1 MGEKPTGRLL
11 VVAGLLLASLM
22 AGFASADTTDVRLD
36 ATVVAY
42 DEQTWYDANHPL
54 IFTPVLV
61 NEGETVSLTENPAC
75 PFVIDVY
82 DQTNVLVVDGDA
94 ACPDR
99 ARGLDLPAGGST
111 TFEDV
116 VWSMNDEDGEW
127 LEGGSY
133 TVELVHTS
141 TGLSQ
146 SMSVTIQ
153 TPIAVPSD
161 LAYDVNWVQRTGD
174 ADGAWLG
181 LVSVHNP
188 TSQAVDVDAE
198 PSCLFQ
204 HTIND
209 VSMLGGA
216 CYGDVE
222 TLMPGEMLVVDH
234 VVVQAS
240 DVADVTV
247 STPGDGFVHQTTLDG
262 TSASSTAEADL
273 MLTSNINALQPF
285 GQGNI
290 FAAQLDMQNTLDEDQ
305 VLTFTSSCRAE
316 LWILDDEGR
325 VVFDSRTGKECQS
338 IQLETTLKTDAPL
351 SLTLPQWNF
360 FDSEGCRVQPGTYTV
375 VTEVPQFGLATAT
388 TLEYRDAEPNACTP
402 PANLNLQSSTAW
414 LDDDTLQI
422 NTAVTNAGEAY
433 NLRMIEPCA
442 FVVEFIDASQQTA
455 HRFQTLCGE
464 YDGRKVMVPSGE
476 TALQFDGFNVEM
488 LQDGQAIVP
497 DGFYTLEIT
506 MLTSSTLSTTTSL
519 AWPESF
525 TEVEDNEAGT
535 DEVVVESFE
544 LTGIWTGLLT
554 EAGTCYVMESGES
567 TYMLSN
573 ARTLGA
579 WSPSST
585 VEGIYEVL
593 LTAPSPACEAF
604 NAPSVEVVAVVMEQS
619 IEQEASPVPQ
629 TVLQDESEQVVEPTI
644 VAPVVTVLVT
654 VSLLS
659 LLSVMVAT
667 NEGLRLPATVAG
679 LWFFGLI
686 GKTHET
692 TDGRYQRGRLMGY
705 LTANPGCHFRAL
717 MSALDMSNGQ
727 ITHHLRVLEAEENV
741 WRKSDGRLV
750 RYYPLTNQLN
760 PSTAEA
766 DLPVPPLSPDP
777 NSLQGKILNLL
788 DEDGGLGQFPTQA
801 ELAKR
806 LEKSQQLISHHL
818 RTLQKYGL
826 VERRK
831 MGVMNRYKL
840 TREAIFLLETNDDFG
855 QP

>member
-1 MGEKPTGRLL
+1 MGEKPTGRFL

-22 AGFASADTTDVRLD
+22 AGFASADTAGVHLD
-36 ATVVAY
+36 ATVIAY
-42 DEQTWYDANHPL
+42 EEQAWYDAEHPL
-54 IFTPVLV
+54 VFTPVLV
-61 NEGETVSLTENPAC
+61 NEGAAASLTENPAC

-82 DQTNVLVVDGDA
+82 DQTEALLVDGDA

-99 ARGLDLPAGGST
+99 SRGLDLPAEGSR

-116 VWSMNDEDGEW
+116 VWSMKDAEGEW
-127 LEGGSY
+127 LESGSY
-133 TVELVHTS
+133 TVELVHTT

-146 SMSVTIQ
+146 RMSVAVQ
-153 TPIAVPSD
+153 TPVSVPSE
-161 LAYDVNWVQRTGD
+161 LTYEVEWVERSGD
-174 ADGAWLG
+174 SDGAWLG
-181 LVSVHNP
+181 LVSLHNP
-188 TSQAVDVDAE
+188 STQAVDVDGE
-198 PSCLFQ
+198 PSCFFQ
-204 HTIND
+204 HTINGD
-209 VSMLGGA
+209 SVLGGA
-216 CYGDVE
+216 CYGHAE
-222 TLMPGEMLVVDH
+222 TLMPGEMLVVDQVLVH
-234 VVVQAS
+234 AS
-240 DVADVTV
+240 DSAVVTV
-247 STPGDGFVHQTTLDG
+247 STPGDGFVHQTTLNT
-262 TSASSTAEADL
+262 TSAPSSVEADL
-273 MLTSNINALQPF
+273 LLTTNSDPLQPF
-285 GQGNI
+285 SQGST
-290 FAAQLDMQNTLDEDQ
+290 FAAQLAMQNTLGEDQ
-305 VLTFTSSCRAE
+305 VVTFTSSCRAE
-316 LWILDDEGR
+316 LWIVDDEGR
-325 VVFDSRTGKECQS
+325 VVFDSRSGKECQP
-338 IQLETTLKTDAPL
+338 IQLETTLETDQPL

-360 FDSEGCRVQPGTYTV
+360 FDTEGCRVQPGTYTA
-375 VTEVPQFGLATAT
+375 VTEVPQFGLAKAT
-388 TLEYRDAEPNACTP
+388 TLEYRDTESNPCTP
-402 PANLNLQSSTAW
+402 SSDLSLLSSTAW
-414 LDDDTLQI
+414 LDEDTLQVNPVLT
-422 NTAVTNAGEAY
+422 NTGEAY

-442 FVVEFIDASQQTA
+442 FVVAFIDASQETV
-455 HRFQTLCGE
+455 HLFQTLCDD
-464 YDGRKVMVPSGE
+464 YDGRKVVVPSGE
-476 TALQFDGFNVEM
+476 TALQFDGFNIEM
-488 LQDGQAIVP
+488 LQGGQAIVP
-497 DGFYTLEIT
+497 DGLYTLEIT
-506 MLTSSTLSTTTSL
+506 MLTSSALSATTSL

-525 TEVEDNEAGT
+525 TETEENEEVT
-535 DEVVVESFE
+535 DETVVDSFE
-544 LTGIWTGLLT
+544 LTGTWTGLMT
-554 EAGTCYVMESGES
+554 ESGTCYVMDDGDS

-573 ARTLGA
+573 ACTLGA

-585 VEGIYEVL
+585 VEGIYEVVV
-593 LTAPSPACEAF
+593 TAPAPACETF
-604 NAPSVEVVAVVMEQS
+604 SAPSVEVITVVMEQS
-619 IEQEASPVPQ
+619 IEQEETTVPEA
-629 TVLQDESEQVVEPTI
+629 VLQDDIEQTVDQPI
-644 VAPVVTVLVT
+644 VAPVVTVVVT

-788 DEDGGLGQFPTQA
+788 DQDGGLGQFPTQA

-840 TREAIFLLETNDDFG
+840 TREAIFLLETSDDFG